1 MKRLATVAAVSAAM
15 MFGSYAPT
23 AIADPS
29 TPSPAPSAG
38 TASAGKFCS
47 KDLEDKTGKASDGTV
62 LTCTKGDDGKDR
74 WTASTDSA
82 GADKASAGKFCA
94 KDLEG
99 KTGKA
104 TDGTVLTCT
113 KGDDGKDRWAKS

>member
-1 MKRLATVAAVSAAM
+1 MKRLATVAAVGAAIL
-15 MFGSYAPT
+15 FGSYAPT

-29 TPSPAPSAG
+29 TPSPAPSSSP
-38 TASAGKFCS
+38 SAGKFCA

-82 GADKASAGKFCA
+82 GVDKASAGKFCA
-94 KDLEG
+94 KDVEG

-104 TDGTVLTCT
+104 SDGTVLTCT
-113 KGDDGKDRWAKS
+113 KGDDGKDRWTKK

>member
-1 MKRLATVAAVSAAM
+1 MLHTDRNR
-15 MFGSYAPT
+15 GSQHPQ
-23 AIADPS
+23 P
-29 TPSPAPSAG
+29 G
-38 TASAGKFCS
+38 TELQPERREILFQG
-47 KDLEDKTGKASDGTV
+47 LEDKTGKASDGTV

-104 TDGTVLTCT
+104 SDGTVLTCT
-113 KGDDGKDRWAKS
+113 KGDDGKDRWVKK